1 MSRLLN
7 VTPALQQYIVDHSA
21 REHPAQA
28 ALRAET
34 APMQHAGMQIA
45 PDQGQFMKFLVRL
58 ISARRCI
65 EVGVFTGYSSL
76 SVALALP
83 ADGKIIACDINEEWT
98 SIARRYWEQGGVASK
113 IDLRIAPAN
122 ETLDKLL
129 AEGGANQYDFAFIDA
144 DKPAYLGYY
153 ERLLK
158 LMRPNGLI
166 MVDNTLWSGKV
177 ADPAETGKDT
187 VALRQF
193 NDFIYKDE
201 RVGISLLPVGDGVT
215 LLRKR

>member
-7 VTPALQQYIVDHSA
+7 VTPALQQYIIDHSA

-34 APMQHAGMQIA
+34 APMKYAGMQISA
-45 PDQGQFMKFLVRL
+45 DQGQFMKMLVRL
-58 ISARRCI
+58 IGAKRCI

-83 ADGKIIACDINEEWT
+83 DDGRIIACDISEEWT
-98 SIARRYWEQGGVASK
+98 TIARRYWAKAGVANK

-177 ADPAETGKDT
+177 ADPSENEKDT

-193 NDFIYKDE
+193 NDFVFNDS
-201 RVGISLLPVGDGVT
+201 RVGISMLAVGDGVT